1 MKGVSV
7 ILTVTPIH
15 VGEGDLSEDGLT
27 TVRRVVQRH
36 GGTLGVDARGGP
48 ASVVRTFGYA
58 ALCSM
63 TCSNSTGVL

>member
-1 MKGVSV
+1 M

-36 GGTLGVDARGGP
+36 GGTLGVDARVGLP
-48 ASVVRTFGYA
+48 QLYVLSVTPPYA
-58 ALCSM
+58 P
-63 TCSNSTGVL
+63 